1 MGKIN
6 IILADDHNLVREG
19 FRSIINKNE
28 DFCVVTEAKDGEELM
43 KLLET
48 EKPHIVILD
57 LSMPKLNGIETLKL
71 MNIKFPEIRAI
82 ILTMHEEAE
91 YAMKCVQKGAKG
103 YLLKNTEPSE
113 LYQAIYTVAEG
124 GTYYTPV
131 ISNALLSGLSSSKS
145 QNENLTE
152 REKEVLKHVIKGLS
166 AKMIGDELNISA
178 RTVETHKINLMKKL
192 KVSNTAELV
201 TKTLQE
207 KLLD

>member
-1 MGKIN
+1 
-6 IILADDHNLVREG
+6 
-19 FRSIINKNE
+19 
-28 DFCVVTEAKDGEELM
+28 
-43 KLLET
+43 
-48 EKPHIVILD
+48 
-57 LSMPKLNGIETLKL
+57 
-71 MNIKFPEIRAI
+71 
-82 ILTMHEEAE
+82 MHEEVE
-91 YAMKCVQKGAKG
+91 YAMKCIQKGAKG
-103 YLLKNTEPSE
+103 YLLKNTEPNE

-131 ISNALLSGLSSSKS
+131 ISNALLSGLSSNKS
-145 QNENLTE
+145 QNEILTE